1 MIFDSHT
8 HTKFS
13 ADSQMDAAD
22 AIARAESLGLGII
35 FTEHFDYK
43 LPGELDFTFNP
54 VDYMNEYKKFR
65 GEKVRLGVE
74 IGMRKSA
81 REANKNFLAQAD
93 FDFVIGSI
101 HAVDNVDIYEKDFYA
116 DKDKLTAY
124 RKYFRAMAEEAA
136 VEEFDV
142 LGHIDYICRAATY
155 ENPEIEYETFKPEID
170 EVLKILVERGKM
182 LELNTRRLNKKIAV
196 ESLKP
201 VFKRYK
207 SFGGE
212 FVTIGSDAHQKAA
225 VGANF
230 GVALEFVKEL
240 DLKIKNPKF

>member
-1 MIFDSHT
+1 MIFDSHS

-13 ADSQMDAAD
+13 ADSQMDAAE
-22 AIARAESLGLGII
+22 AITRAESLGLGII

-43 LPGELDFTFNP
+43 LPGELDFTFNAD
-54 VDYMNEYKKFR
+54 DYMNEYKKFR

-81 REANKNFLAQAD
+81 REANKNFLAQAN

-101 HAVDNVDIYEKDFYA
+101 HAVDNFDIYEKDFYA

-124 RKYFRAMAEEAA
+124 RKYFRVMAEEAA

-182 LELNTRRLNKKIAV
+182 LELNTRRLDKKIAV
-196 ESLKP
+196 ESLVP

-230 GVALEFVKEL
+230 GVALDFVKEL